1 MKFHIVQKNESLW
14 SIAKKY
20 GVDFEQLKMANGQ
33 LSNPNV
39 LMPGMKVKVPTD
51 HVKEQPTHHKHEQM
65 KKEQQKHPFVE
76 QKEHKKEVQKPAPKP
91 APKPKSEAPTP
102 QPTPKPPKKEQ
113 PKQIYHQPIMPY
125 LPEIDINNYYTMN
138 MSQMQQQLTQPQ
150 APIQPPVQHESKV
163 EPTEDH
169 EVSEQPCIPQ
179 PYVQQPYCIQ
189 PQQPICDPC
198 YPYQQPIYDP
208 CYPYQQPMPYPM
220 QQAPLPG
227 MAQPF
232 VQTNWHDES
241 SHIGY
246 MPTNQQQAFVPPQ
259 MPQYMPSPQI
269 QQSPQYMS
277 PQMPQYVQQPYY
289 PMPNQPFYGYG
300 MQQPQPMPAYRPF
313 VNEEDDETEK
323 NYE

>member
-39 LMPGMKVKVPTD
+39 LMPGMKVKVPID
-51 HVKEQPTHHKHEQM
+51 HVKEQQTHHKHEHV
-65 KKEQQKHPFVE
+65 KKEQQKHPFTE
-76 QKEHKKEVQKPAPKP
+76 QKEHKKEVQKPKPQPTPKPEAPKP
-91 APKPKSEAPTP
+91 
-102 QPTPKPPKKEQ
+102 QPIPKPPKKEQ
-113 PKQIYHQPIMPY
+113 PKHIYHQPIMPY

-150 APIQPPVQHESKV
+150 APIQPPVQPESQV

-169 EVSEQPCIPQ
+169 EPTEQQPYIPQ
-179 PYVQQPYCIQ
+179 PYVQQPYYVQ

-198 YPYQQPIYDP
+198 YPYPQPQYDP

-227 MAQPF
+227 MTQPF
-232 VQTNWHDES
+232 FQTNWNEES

-246 MPTNQQQAFVPPQ
+246 MPTNQQQPFVPQYASPQ
-259 MPQYMPSPQI
+259 MPQYMA
-269 QQSPQYMS
+269 
-277 PQMPQYVQQPYY
+277 PQMPPYVQQPYY

-300 MQQPQPMPAYRPF
+300 MNPSQPMPAYRPF
-313 VNEEDDETEK
+313 VSEEDDEADR